1 MATVKGRAP
10 GGDAG
15 EMSAR
20 TLALRPRI
28 DMRPDQIHSARS
40 LRRQGQESGEI
51 AARLEIPLEE
61 IEKALL
67 QMRSPRPE
75 TTRGTLN
82 ITLTAR
88 KLVAG
93 ERKGSEPMWQTFDR
107 LLGELLT
114 LRDAAGPKPGPKPVV
129 GRERKPLARPSPE
142 AEGQANLPL

>member
-1 MATVKGRAP
+1 MATVKGKAP

-28 DMRPDQIHSARS
+28 AMKPEEIRSART
-40 LRRQGQESGEI
+40 LRRHGHEPEAI
-51 AARLEIPLEE
+51 AASLSIPLEE

-88 KLVAG
+88 KLVAR
-93 ERKGSEPMWQTFDR
+93 ERKGNEPMWQTFDR

-114 LRDAAGPKPGPKPVV
+114 LRGETAEKPAGARDRGAP
-129 GRERKPLARPSPE
+129 RKPPTV
-142 AEGQANLPL
+142 AEGQGSLPI